1 MKQTLLI
8 TLLLVGLIKTTV
20 LGQALHGEFPVTNQ
34 SSQPILTSDILVD
47 LKWEQLKAFC
57 DTTEGQYAR
66 VIKDSLITEYDYTKQ
81 GGTSYFRLKDF
92 NGKVLSF
99 ESGNSEVSRPT
110 KTEYFDKDVWLEYS
124 HAFLSDLPDSL
135 KMSVGVRKD
144 ELISYYKLLGVGTR
158 DEYGWICEYS
168 TVGTTP
174 GRRNAVI
181 RLRLEKD
188 LLVRL
193 LNYPNVQTRMYAADA
208 LIFENYANQQSMAQT
223 RDTSLVSFYK
233 SQLLTPSEWEKIYQL
248 RDANL
253 KVRTCGNSGS
263 YKVYEST
270 TSELLS
276 YEVIKEIPKEYERLA
291 ELGYLKLG
299 YKK

>member
-8 TLLLVGLIKTTV
+8 TLILLGLTKSNLVGQSV
-20 LGQALHGEFPVTNQ
+20 YGEFPVTTQ
-34 SSQPILTSDILVD
+34 RSQPIWTSDLLED
-47 LKWEQLKAFC
+47 LKWEQLIAFC

-66 VIKDSLITEYDYTKQ
+66 VLKDSLITEYRYTKQ
-81 GGTSYFRLKDF
+81 GGTSYFRLEDF

-99 ESGNSEVSRPT
+99 ESENTEINRPT
-110 KTEYFDKDVWLEYS
+110 RTEYFDKNVWLEYA
-124 HAFLSDLPDSL
+124 HTYLPNLSDSL
-135 KMSVGVRKD
+135 KLTVDVRKD
-144 ELISYYKLLGVGTR
+144 KLTSYYKLLGVGTR

-181 RLRLEKD
+181 QLRLEKD
-188 LLVRL
+188 LLIRL

-208 LIFENYANQQSMAQT
+208 LIFENYANQQSMAQA
-223 RDTSLVSFYK
+223 RDTSWVSFHK
-233 SQLLTPSEWEKIYQL
+233 SQLLTLSEWEKIYQL

-253 KVRTCGNSGS
+253 KVRTCGNEGS
-263 YKVYEST
+263 YKVFEST

-276 YEVIKEIPKEYERLA
+276 DDAIKEIPNEYERLA

-299 YKK
+299 YKN